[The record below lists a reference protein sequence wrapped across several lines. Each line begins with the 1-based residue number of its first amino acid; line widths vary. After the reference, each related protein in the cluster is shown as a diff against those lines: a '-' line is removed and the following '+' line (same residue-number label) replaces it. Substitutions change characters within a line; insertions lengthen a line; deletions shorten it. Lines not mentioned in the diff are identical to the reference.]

1 MAAETVNHEL
11 GEVLGVWNDGC
22 GGRSSIQPDARSKMH
37 REGPQKAV
45 SRSAATSTAVAAV
58 AADAAEEAAAADAA
72 EEAAEEAAAALR
84 ME

>member
-45 SRSAATSTAVAAV
+45 SRSAPTTTAVAV

-72 EEAAEEAAAALR
+72 EEAAEEAAAALI